1 MNKFGVSSILFQGDS
16 ITDGNRGR
24 NDDLNHILGH
34 GYVFLL
40 AAELGLQ
47 AAGQAPHMVNRGC
60 SGNRIADLYG
70 RWEEDALS
78 LHPDLI
84 SLLIGVNDVHAFVNG
99 KQDLVQDRF
108 VRTYRRLIEDTQE
121 LLASTAIVIC
131 EPFLLPAGQVGQA
144 WQAWHSEMS
153 RKQEQIRK
161 IADEYDLDYID
172 LQQSFID
179 ACELAPAAYWL
190 WDGIHPT
197 PAGHA
202 LIKNRW
208 MDFYSKR
215 FMSDSGI
222 SVGGQA
228 YE

>member
-1 MNKFGVSSILFQGDS
+1 MNKFRVSSILFQGDS

-84 SLLIGVNDVHAFVNG
+84 SLLIGVNDVHAYVNG
-99 KQDLVQDRF
+99 KQNLVQDRF

-121 LLASTAIVIC
+121 LLPSTAIVIC
-131 EPFLLPAGQVGQA
+131 EPFLLPTGHVGQD

-161 IADEYDLDYID
+161 LTDEYGLDYID
-172 LQQSFID
+172 LQISFTD

-222 SVGGQA
+222 SEGG
-228 YE
+228 

>member
-1 MNKFGVSSILFQGDS
+1 MNKFGASSILFQGDS

-47 AAGQAPHMVNRGC
+47 AAGQAPHIINRGC
-60 SGNRIADLYG
+60 SGNRITDLYG

-84 SLLIGVNDVHAFVNG
+84 SLLIGVNDVHAYVNG

-121 LLASTAIVIC
+121 LLPSTAIVIC
-131 EPFLLPAGQVGQA
+131 EPFLLPAGHVGQD
-144 WQAWHSEMS
+144 WQTWHSEMS
-153 RKQEQIRK
+153 RRQEQIRK
-161 IADEYDLDYID
+161 ITHEYALDYID
-172 LQQSFID
+172 LQQSFTD
-179 ACELAPAAYWL
+179 ACELAPAANWL

-222 SVGGQA
+222 SGGGQA
-228 YE
+228 CE